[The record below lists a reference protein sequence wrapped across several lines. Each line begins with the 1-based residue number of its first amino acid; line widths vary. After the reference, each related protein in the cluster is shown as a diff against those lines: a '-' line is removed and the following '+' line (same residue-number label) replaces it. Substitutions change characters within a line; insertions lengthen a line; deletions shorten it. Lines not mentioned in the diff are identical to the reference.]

1 MGAFIRNNLLVRE
14 LAVGLLLIIV
24 LVSFYIRYAKA
35 SHRRYERTRERR
47 MAMVVRSARRQLV
60 VVLLLL
66 VAVLVYDRV
75 LPHWGLGASQA
86 ATQSV
91 KVASSSHQPAAK
103 KAVQSKAASQQAK
116 SRLTQAASAKAAS
129 AKQAS
134 AQAAASASAKQASAQ
149 AAAKSQA
156 SQTAASQ
163 ASAKAAS
170 QAQANQPSPKA
181 KAVAAVQQYL
191 VQHPAAAADRVD
203 NVGVIEYSTDYNGIP
218 AYHVGL
224 YQTQGDG
231 SSVAIHMYFV
241 YANGQTAKAY

>member
-103 KAVQSKAASQQAK
+103 KAAQSKAASQQAK
-116 SRLTQAASAKAAS
+116 SRQTQAASQ

-134 AQAAASASAKQASAQ
+134 VQAAASASAKQASAQ

-170 QAQANQPSPKA
+170 QAQAAQPSPKA